1 MTHPVDDDPAM
12 ASAIGRCSNNWTH
25 AETALAMVF
34 MELTGVD
41 YAVAVTVFSFFKST
55 HTQRSVLK
63 KLAKQVPFMT
73 DELRD
78 RLNGSLKAYLSLA
91 EGRNELLHNPIGRS
105 VEHQVYI
112 MLRSPT
118 PLAGKTPYLAK
129 PISPSEIDVLSV
141 KIKELVRELYD
152 IDRAI
157 GAARFAA
164 AQAKAPL

>member
-1 MTHPVDDDPAM
+1 M
-12 ASAIGRCSNNWTH
+12 I
-25 AETALAMVF
+25 F
-34 MELTGVD
+34 MELTEID
-41 YAVAVTVFSFFKST
+41 YAIAVTVFSFFKST

-63 KLAKQVPFMT
+63 KLAKQVSFMT

-78 RLNGSLKAYLSLA
+78 RLNGTLKAYLSLA

-112 MLRSPT
+112 MLRSSA
-118 PLAGKTPYLAK
+118 PLAGETPYLAK
-129 PISPSEIDVLSV
+129 PISPSEIDALSV

-157 GAARFAA
+157 RAARFAA
-164 AQAKAPL
+164 TQAKPHR